1 MCESHHHV
9 FPIEWRPGQGGEG
22 HTESVTACARKMA
35 VGINLYCWL
44 ILVHLFYNNKNK
56 SISHELCCCVCSAK
70 SHWSPTLKLPFH
82 RLNALV
88 VNQLYEQFFVFHPVS

>member
-9 FPIEWRPGQGGEG
+9 FPIEWRPGEGGEG

-44 ILVHLFYNNKNK
+44 ILVHLFYNNK
-56 SISHELCCCVCSAK
+56 IG
-70 SHWSPTLKLPFH
+70 LKL
-82 RLNALV
+82 RYT
-88 VNQLYEQFFVFHPVS
+88 LYFITKLKLKCILCVIKPRTYSEY